1 MSEDSDFDGEWK
13 EEVETKVSMCSSILC
28 EDEYLDGELRKGE
41 IEKCV
46 CKLKNNKT
54 GGSDGL
60 VGELLKYG
68 GGGMV
73 DLLHQLLKVVWHE
86 ETVPKQWREGL
97 IVNLFKKGDKE
108 DPGNYRGITL
118 LSVVGKVFCKVISNR
133 LVQYLDC
140 GGKLH
145 EGQARFRVG
154 RSCMDNA
161 YVLNEVVQDRLKE
174 GKVIYAFFFDGLW
187 LKLWE
192 MGVGGKYGG

>member
-28 EDEYLDGELRKGE
+28 EDEYLDGELHKGE

-73 DLLHQLLKVVWHE
+73 DLLH
-86 ETVPKQWREGL
+86 
-97 IVNLFKKGDKE
+97 
-108 DPGNYRGITL
+108 
-118 LSVVGKVFCKVISNR
+118 
-133 LVQYLDC
+133 
-140 GGKLH
+140 
-145 EGQARFRVG
+145 
-154 RSCMDNA
+154 
-161 YVLNEVVQDRLKE
+161 
-174 GKVIYAFFFDGLW
+174 
-187 LKLWE
+187 
-192 MGVGGKYGG
+192 